1 MFSDVACRHNI
12 HFNVKVYSYKGGY
25 LLAEIIYMLRER
37 SCYQGEGFFWVIY
50 LQANNRTPTRHDYRV
65 KCEETGESIV
75 IPVGSV
81 RVMMMTAKELRELGL
96 YLLIPFL
103 QLKTRRLVY
112 EMRKEVKNNLIYDCK
127 IILNDSI
134 IELKGIFEEGILSS
148 EEYGELMA
156 IQQKIMRY
164 LYQSIPEIVERKR
177 SKIRKQR
184 CGTII

>member
-1 MFSDVACRHNI
+1 
-12 HFNVKVYSYKGGY
+12 
-25 LLAEIIYMLRER
+25 
-37 SCYQGEGFFWVIY
+37 
-50 LQANNRTPTRHDYRV
+50 
-65 KCEETGESIV
+65 
-75 IPVGSV
+75 
-81 RVMMMTAKELRELGL
+81 MMTAKELRELGL

-127 IILNDSI
+127 IILNNSI

-148 EEYGELMA
+148 EECGELMA

-164 LYQSIPEIVERKR
+164 LYQPIPEIVEGKR
-177 SKIRKQR
+177 SKVRKQR